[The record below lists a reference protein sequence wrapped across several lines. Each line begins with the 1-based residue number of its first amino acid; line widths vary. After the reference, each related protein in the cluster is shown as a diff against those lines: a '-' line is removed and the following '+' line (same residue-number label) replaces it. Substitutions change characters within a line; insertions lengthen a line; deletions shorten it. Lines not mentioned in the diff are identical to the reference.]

1 MSHYLAAYVYIY
13 GVADRN
19 AIGSTRTGRTAYWQ
33 AGRSLLN
40 GSSEQNLRKK
50 KKNKKKKK
58 KKKKNKERKGK
69 KENSNCVPRQV
80 PKVQMC
86 AGN

>member
-50 KKNKKKKK
+50 KKKEKKKEKK
-58 KKKKNKERKGK
+58 EKKQGKERKEG
-69 KENSNCVPRQV
+69 E
-80 PKVQMC
+80 
-86 AGN
+86 